1 MGRFGVYVWLLPS
14 IHKALKRLA
23 RERACSIGKL
33 IERMVV
39 TELKA
44 QGCELDRQDLH
55 AHWRSL

>member
-1 MGRFGVYVWLLPS
+1 MKRFGVYVWLLPS
-14 IHKALKRLA
+14 IHKTLQQLA
-23 RERACSIGKL
+23 RESACSIGAL

-44 QGCELDRQDLH
+44 QGCELDQRDLR